1 MTAHPNEEP
10 AMTQQPRTIQPDDA
24 QDERLAALPLSAA
37 YTYAYIPT
45 VLDDDG
51 RAAYQPAVFNGY
63 LWPLRIDEH
72 PTDAMTADLEALI
85 EADVLCRYTVD
96 GHDYLHDPAWRTR
109 QKISRPV
116 RSSLPRCPQHDVSFD
131 DVVAGA
137 VGKVSE
143 QVNAFVAAAASNMD
157 ETRIRDTVTRLV
169 EDATFLVDPEK
180 AMSYGQKV
188 RELLGDVMPKPPTR
202 LRPVIRPD
210 VRPDIRPRPRTDSGD
225 TWSEA
230 TDDLPPQGPAD
241 Q

>member
-1 MTAHPNEEP
+1 
-10 AMTQQPRTIQPDDA
+10 MTQQPRTIQPGDA

-37 YTYAYIPT
+37 YTFAYIPT

-72 PTDAMTADLEALI
+72 PTDAMAADLETLVDAGL
-85 EADVLCRYTVD
+85 LCTYTVD

-109 QKISRPV
+109 QRISRPV
-116 RSSLPRCPQHDVSFD
+116 RSVLPRCPKHDVSFD
-131 DVVAGA
+131 DVVSGA

-143 QVNAFVAAAASNMD
+143 QVSAFVAAAASNVD

-188 RELLGDVMPKPPTR
+188 RELLGDAIPKPPTR
-202 LRPVIRPD
+202 LRPVTRPD
-210 VRPDIRPRPRTDSGD
+210 DKPDPGPDSRPRSRADGGD
-225 TWSEA
+225 AWRDA
-230 TDDLPPQGPAD
+230 TDDLPPQDPTNE
-241 Q
+241 